1 MDSMPSMNSIRF
13 ASCCFSIL
21 LALAGSIGCGNG
33 GMSGATLKSAQ
44 EVFDQA
50 IALESSKKYS
60 EILPLLN
67 KVLQDGGLNPDQLS
81 EAYLLRARC
90 HCEAGATTEAEKDL
104 ELAEQGA
111 PDPASYH
118 LTRAILLS
126 KLNKV
131 AESKAEMAK
140 AIKINPKLKQS
151 K

>member
-1 MDSMPSMNSIRF
+1 
-13 ASCCFSIL
+13 
-21 LALAGSIGCGNG
+21 
-33 GMSGATLKSAQ
+33 MSATKLQSAQ
-44 EVFDQA
+44 EVFEQA

-67 KVLQDGGLNPDQLS
+67 NVLQDGGLNPDQLA

-90 HCEAGATTEAEKDL
+90 HCEAGATSEAEKDL

-111 PDPASYH
+111 PDPAKYH
-118 LTRAILLS
+118 LTRAMLLA
-126 KLNKV
+126 KLNRT

-140 AIKINPKLKQS
+140 AVKIDPKLKQS

>member
-1 MDSMPSMNSIRF
+1 MDSMPTMNSIRWVSYCLF
-13 ASCCFSIL
+13 IL
-21 LALAGSIGCGNG
+21 SAVGSIGCGNG
-33 GMSGATLKSAQ
+33 GMSGTTLKSAQ
-44 EVFDQA
+44 EIFDQA

-67 KVLQDGGLNPDQLS
+67 KVLQEGGLNPDQLS

-90 HCEAGATTEAEKDL
+90 HCEAGATNEAEKDL

-111 PDPASYH
+111 PDPANYH
-118 LTRAILLS
+118 FTRATLLS

-140 AIKINPKLKQS
+140 AIKINPKLKQT

>member
-1 MDSMPSMNSIRF
+1 MDSMSSLNSVRCF
-13 ASCCFSIL
+13 ACCFSIL

-90 HCEAGATTEAEKDL
+90 HCEAGATNEAEKDL

-118 LTRAILLS
+118 LTRAMLLA
-126 KLNKV
+126 KLNKP

-140 AIKINPKLKQS
+140 AVKMNPKLKQS

>member
-1 MDSMPSMNSIRF
+1 
-13 ASCCFSIL
+13 
-21 LALAGSIGCGNG
+21 
-33 GMSGATLKSAQ
+33 MSGATLKSAQ

-90 HCEAGATTEAEKDL
+90 HCESGATSEAEKDL

-111 PDPASYH
+111 PDPANYH
-118 LTRAILLS
+118 WTKAILLA
-126 KLNKV
+126 KLNRI

-140 AIKINPKLKQS
+140 AVKINPKLKQA